1 MPDFTFKRGE
11 RLKSRKVIEQLF
23 KRGQSF
29 AQYPLRIVWVDME
42 ERRSEFPAQFAL
54 SVSKKKFKRAVDRNR
69 IRRLVREAYRLNKH
83 VLYEGLED
91 WRIGALEDGRTGAL
105 EDGRTGGLEDGRIG
119 GLEDGRMGR
128 GKESDKERT
137 TSNQIGLMV
146 IYTASEILS
155 FEEIEQA
162 MRKMLRRFVKKLR
175 ADNQN

>member
-1 MPDFTFKRGE
+1 
-11 RLKSRKVIEQLF
+11 
-23 KRGQSF
+23 
-29 AQYPLRIVWVDME
+29 
-42 ERRSEFPAQFAL
+42 
-54 SVSKKKFKRAVDRNR
+54 VDRNR

-91 WRIGALEDGRTGAL
+91 WRIGALEDGK
-105 EDGRTGGLEDGRIG
+105 IG

-128 GKESDKERT
+128 GTESDKERT
-137 TSNQIGLMV
+137 ASSEQRTASNQIGLMV

-175 ADNQN
+175 ADNQK

>member
-11 RLKSRKVIEQLF
+11 RLKSRKVIEQMF

-42 ERRSEFPAQFAL
+42 ERRSDFPAQFAL

-83 VLYEGLED
+83 VLYEGLE
-91 WRIGALEDGRTGAL
+91 E
-105 EDGRTGGLEDGRIG
+105 GRIG
-119 GLEDGRMGR
+119 GREDGSIGGREDGRMGR
-128 GKESDKERT
+128 GKERDKERT
-137 TSNQIGLMV
+137 ASSEQQTASNQIGLMV